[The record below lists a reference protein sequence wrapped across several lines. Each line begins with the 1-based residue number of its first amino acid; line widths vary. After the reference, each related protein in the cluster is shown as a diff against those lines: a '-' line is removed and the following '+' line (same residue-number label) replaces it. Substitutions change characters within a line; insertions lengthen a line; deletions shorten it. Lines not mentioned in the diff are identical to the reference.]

1 MITFLI
7 LTLPSLI
14 IFTIYIV
21 LARRS
26 MMKRRSLLALEGKI
40 DLDLDLESLRR
51 DAVSHSDR
59 DGPAPKRPDSFNVR
73 VSQIIR

>member
-51 DAVSHSDR
+51 DAAAHSDR
-59 DGPAPKRPDSFNVR
+59 DEPDPKRPDSFNVR

>member
-7 LTLPSLI
+7 LTLPALI

-21 LARRS
+21 LAKRS

-51 DAVSHSDR
+51 DAAAHSDR
-59 DGPAPKRPDSFNVR
+59 DEPDPKRPDSFNVR

>member
-26 MMKRRSLLALEGKI
+26 MSKRRSLLALEGKI

-51 DAVSHSDR
+51 DAAAHSDR
-59 DGPAPKRPDSFNVR
+59 DEPDPKRPDSFNVR